1 MIARLLKRLRSRNSL
16 LTIGVLVLVGGGLFA
31 TVGRGSVPDLP
42 TADVTRGEFVDTLEI
57 RGEIRP
63 LKSVVLSSP
72 MQSGELQILKLA
84 KNGIEGQGRRRRRR
98 SSTARRCS
106 GRSRRSSPS

>member
-1 MIARLLKRLRSRNSL
+1 VSSPWIARLRSRNSL
-16 LTIGVLVLVGGGLFA
+16 LTFGAFILIGGGLFA

-42 TADVTRGEFVDTLEI
+42 TADVTRGEFVDAIEL

-63 LKSVVLSSP
+63 LRSVVLSSP

-84 KNGIEGQGRRRRRR
+84 SNG
-98 SSTARRCS
+98 SKV
-106 GRSRRSSPS
+106 